1 MNGQHMALKLRLWH
15 FGMMAVCS
23 LGTAAIPA
31 MAGQSGPESL
41 FQAPEVVDIDDPF
54 SRGINRIANQAAG
67 GTDITSPY
75 SDAMRQGDS
84 GADLLGRGHDIA
96 LLASQYRVVG
106 VAVPQS
112 EAKAAIF
119 QASNQDVLIGDK
131 PLLAYVRLGIY
142 DDEMTARQAAINLKS
157 IIEPYLG
164 APFILR
170 RNNNGDREET
180 TTVLDIG
187 PMRSVLH
194 AERYCEMLIER
205 SQGLIDDCYAAQEYP
220 GFEPTKTFSSTAML
234 RAAPAAVAH
243 VIQDQT
249 LFNLPKSANHMITLR
264 EGDMLGNGAVNLVKV
279 TPRGILIVAENGDVD
294 LLPLDYVPERR
305 FSADDDAITDEPAE
319 LPPSQS

>member
-1 MNGQHMALKLRLWH
+1 MALTLRPWQYGLIAICWL
-15 FGMMAVCS
+15 GMALPV
-23 LGTAAIPA
+23 AAGE
-31 MAGQSGPESL
+31 AGNNSL
-41 FQAPEVVDIDDPF
+41 FQAPDEVDVDDPF
-54 SRGINRIANQAAG
+54 SRGINRAANQAAG
-67 GTDITSPY
+67 GSDHASPY
-75 SDAMRQGDS
+75 SNSLRQGGS
-84 GADLLGRGHDIA
+84 GAELLGRGHDMA

-106 VAVPQS
+106 VAVSRGES
-112 EAKAAIF
+112 EAAIF
-119 QASNQDVLIGDK
+119 QASNQDVLMGDK

-170 RNNNGDREET
+170 QRPNGNLDET
-180 TTVLDIG
+180 TTILDIG

-205 SQGLIDDCYAAQEYP
+205 SLGQVNDCYAAQEYP

-243 VIQDQT
+243 VIEDKT
-249 LFNLPKSANHMITLR
+249 LFNLPKSARQMITLR

-279 TPRGILIVAENGDVD
+279 TPRGILVVAENGEVD
-294 LLPLDYVPERR
+294 LLPLDYIPERP
-305 FSADDDAITDEPAE
+305 FSSEEETPEVQVE